1 VKSIGGFLL
10 CVLAG
15 WFLTL
20 YGVPLGMMFGPLIG
34 VIVLKRW
41 RISIGALPGSI
52 TLIQLSLGI
61 SIGLMFRGMS
71 FGETGSLFALLSLL
85 CLCLFLQFI
94 INYQW
99 CIRRLGWS
107 KDEAILGSVP
117 GAMAAVLALATHIN
131 APPQRIVISHALRLI
146 TLTMLAGF
154 IAGGEAHSDISLSL
168 PDFGST
174 QNTLW
179 LGGIAVIAFISG
191 KLLERWHLPAPFMM
205 TSLFCSAYFHTL
217 APQPLHFPD
226 ILNQLSMVLMGIL
239 IGCHFTAFSIA
250 EFMRHLWASVQ
261 LIVLSLT
268 VTLLIALGASVV
280 LGYPLYLLILSWVP
294 GSVESMSFAA
304 LTLKADAGFVMANHI
319 IRMLIIHTLPALA
332 LHRQKQEDIAKNR
345 GN

>member
-1 VKSIGGFLL
+1 MKFIVGFLL
-10 CVLAG
+10 CIVTG

-20 YGVPLGMMFGPLIG
+20 CGVPLGMMFGPLI
-34 VIVLKRW
+34 VVMILKRW
-41 RISIGALPGSI
+41 GISIRAIPGSI
-52 TLIQLSLGI
+52 TFIQLSLGI

-94 INYQW
+94 TNYQW
-99 CIRRLGWS
+99 CIRHLGWS

-131 APPQRIVISHALRLI
+131 TPPQKIVISHALRLI

-154 IAGGEAHSDISLSL
+154 IAGGKMHPSLSL
-168 PDFGST
+168 SWPDFGST
-174 QNTLW
+174 QNTIW
-179 LGGIAVIAFISG
+179 LAGIGITGFISG
-191 KLLERWHLPAPFMM
+191 KYLERWHLPAPFMM
-205 TSLFCSAYFHTL
+205 TSLICSAYFHTL

-226 ILNQLSMVLMGIL
+226 IVNQLSMGLMGIL
-239 IGCHFTAFSIA
+239 IGCHFIAFSIT
-250 EFMRHLWASVQ
+250 EFMRHLWASLQ
-261 LIVLSLT
+261 LIALSLT
-268 VTLLIALGASVV
+268 VTFVIAFGTSTL

-319 IRMLIIHTLPALA
+319 IRMLIVQTLPALA
-332 LHRQKQEDIAKNR
+332 LRRQKPKEAS
-345 GN
+345 